1 VLQHDLFSWKRSI
14 LEVFIMQIKEQNIH
28 TPGGLRPDC
37 LSFPEVLAQ
46 SIALIAP
53 TMTAALLIPL
63 AFASAGKG
71 TWLAYLF
78 GTVMLL
84 FVVFNLNQFAR
95 RSTSP
100 GSMYAYT
107 GRGLGARFGV
117 LSGWTLIW
125 AYLFIGMA
133 GMTGFAIFA
142 GQLMSFIGINISP
155 IPFFFIS
162 GAVCLY
168 LAYRDIKLSAM
179 LMLILEGLSVILII
193 GLAIVVLTHHGFTID
208 TSQISLKGITFS
220 GIGLGVIAAI
230 FSLVGFESAT
240 ALGEEAKNPLR
251 SIPRAVIWSL
261 ILTGLF
267 FVFIAYVEVFGLS
280 TNKPSLDQLTA
291 PLNVLADLMGLSFLK
306 VPLSIGAML
315 TFFSLSLSC
324 LNAGA
329 RILYPMGRHGVLHTS
344 IGAAHHSYKTPY
356 VAVTVTIVLMVL
368 IPTIMTLAGMSTQ
381 DAYND
386 VGTFGAIGFLTAYFL
401 ITIAAPV
408 YLYRDGN
415 LKPGNIV
422 VAVLA
427 ILGLLYPAVSLFYP
441 LPSYPVSLFP
451 YIFLVYMATGIVWLF
466 IVSRRSP
473 GKIEEIER
481 DLEATHQLFLH
492 EKSSEPVAVV
502 ELVDGERYG
511 AEA

>member
-1 VLQHDLFSWKRSI
+1 MSI
-14 LEVFIMQIKEQNIH
+14 AEPG
-28 TPGGLRPDC
+28 TPKGTGLRPSC
-37 LSFPEVLAQ
+37 LSYPEVLAQ

-63 AFASAGKG
+63 AFASAGEG

-107 GRGLGARFGV
+107 GRGLGARAGV

-142 GQLMSFIGINISP
+142 GQLLGFIGINLP
-155 IPFFFIS
+155 PVVFFLIN
-162 GAVCLY
+162 GAICWY
-168 LAYRDIKLSAM
+168 LAYRDIKLSAL
-179 LMLILEGLSVILII
+179 LMLVLEGLSVTLILC
-193 GLAIVVLTHHGFTID
+193 LAVLVLTRHGFAFD
-208 TSQISLKGITFS
+208 TGQLILKGVSFS
-220 GIGLGVIAAI
+220 GVGLGVIAAI

-267 FVFIAYVEVFGLS
+267 FVVISYVEVFGLS
-280 TNKPSLDQLTA
+280 GNKPSLDQLTA
-291 PLNVLADLMGLSFLK
+291 PLNVLADLMGISFLK
-306 VPLSIGAML
+306 IPLSIGAML

-329 RILYPMGRHGVLHTS
+329 RIIYPMGRHEVLHPS
-344 IGAAHHSYKTPY
+344 IGRAHVSFKTPH
-356 VAVTVTIVLMVL
+356 VAVTVTIFLMVL
-368 IPTIMTLAGMSTQ
+368 VPTVLSLTGVATQ

-386 VGTFGAIGFLTAYFL
+386 VGTFGAIGFLTAYFM
-401 ITIAAPV
+401 ISIAAPV
-408 YLYRDGN
+408 YLYRDGK
-415 LKPGNIV
+415 LRAGHVIV
-422 VAVLA
+422 SVLAVLC
-427 ILGLLYPAVSLFYP
+427 LLYPAVSLFYP
-441 LPSYPVSLFP
+441 VPTYPTNLFP
-451 YIFLVYMATGIVWLF
+451 YIFMVYMLIGIVWLF
-466 IVSRRSP
+466 VVHRRSP
-473 GKIEEIER
+473 EKITEIEH
-481 DLEATHQLFLH
+481 DLESMHKLF
-492 EKSSEPVAVV
+492 EQQEQEVPFAIGEAVSEA
-502 ELVDGERYG
+502 D
-511 AEA
+511 

>member
-1 VLQHDLFSWKRSI
+1 MKT
-14 LEVFIMQIKEQNIH
+14 EEQ
-28 TPGGLRPDC
+28 TSKGTSGLR
-37 LSFPEVLAQ
+37 LHILTYPEVLAQ

-63 AFASAGKG
+63 AFASAGEG

-107 GRGLGARFGV
+107 GRGLGARAGV

-142 GQLMSFIGINISP
+142 GQLLSFVGISLP
-155 IPFFFIS
+155 PVVFFLIS
-162 GAVCLY
+162 GAVCWF
-168 LAYRDIKLSAM
+168 LAYKDIKLSAI
-179 LMLILEGLSVILII
+179 LMLVLEGLSVLLILS
-193 GLAIVVLTHHGFTID
+193 LAVLVLVKHGFAVD
-208 TSQISLKGITFS
+208 TSQLTLKGSSFS
-220 GIGLGVIAAI
+220 GIGLGVIASI

-240 ALGEEAKNPLR
+240 ALGNEAKDPLR

-267 FVFIAYVEVFGLS
+267 FVVISYVEIFGLS
-280 TNKPSLDQLTA
+280 AHKPTLDQLTA
-291 PLNVLADLMGLSFLK
+291 PLNDLAVLMGVGFLK
-306 VPLSIGAML
+306 VPLSLGAML

-329 RILYPMGRHGVLHTS
+329 RILFPMGRHGVLHSS
-344 IGAAHHSYKTPY
+344 IGSTHDKNKTPHI
-356 VAVTVTIVLMVL
+356 AVTVTIILMVL
-368 IPTIMTLAGMSTQ
+368 VPTIMTLAGMATQ

-386 VGTFGAIGFLTAYFL
+386 VGTFGAIGFLTAYFM
-401 ITIAAPV
+401 ISVAAPV
-408 YLYRDGN
+408 YQHKDGR
-415 LKPGNIV
+415 LKAGHIILS
-422 VAVLA
+422 VLA
-427 ILGLLYPAVSLFYP
+427 IVALLYPTISLFYP
-441 LPSYPVSLFP
+441 VPTYPVNTFP
-451 YIFLVYMATGIVWLF
+451 YIFIVYMLVGIVWVA
-466 IVSRRSP
+466 IVNRRSP
-473 GKIEEIER
+473 GKIEEIEH
-481 DLEATHQLFLH
+481 DLEAMHKLF
-492 EKSSEPVAVV
+492 EQDEPVAASEPEPSKEPVA
-502 ELVDGERYG
+502 ELE
-511 AEA
+511 

>member
-1 VLQHDLFSWKRSI
+1 MKT
-14 LEVFIMQIKEQNIH
+14 EVPTHSTK
-28 TPGGLRPDC
+28 TGLRPNC

-63 AFASAGKG
+63 AFASAGQG

-78 GTVMLL
+78 GTIMLL

-142 GQLMSFIGINISP
+142 DQLMGFIGIHLPP
-155 IPFFFIS
+155 IIFFLIS
-162 GAVCLY
+162 GVLCWY

-179 LMLILEGLSVILII
+179 LMLILEGLSVTLII
-193 GLAIVVLTHHGFTID
+193 CLAVTVLIRHGFSFD
-208 TSQISLKGITFS
+208 SSQISLKGITFS

-240 ALGEEAKNPLR
+240 ALGEEAKNPLQ

-280 TNKPSLDQLTA
+280 GNKPSLDQLTA
-291 PLNVLADLMGLSFLK
+291 PLNVLAELMGLSFLK

-329 RILYPMGRHGVLHTS
+329 RILYPMGRHGVLHSS
-344 IGAAHHSYKTPY
+344 IGQPHRTHQTPH
-356 VAVTVTIVLMVL
+356 VAVTVTIILMVA
-368 IPTIMTLAGMSTQ
+368 IPTIMSLAGMATQ

-401 ITIAAPV
+401 ISIAAPV
-408 YLYRDGN
+408 YLYHEGS
-415 LKPGNIV
+415 LKVGNII

-427 ILGLLYPAVSLFYP
+427 ILGLLYPTISLFYP
-441 LPSYPVSLFP
+441 IPTYPVSLFP
-451 YIFLVYMATGIVWLF
+451 YIFLLYMLIGASWLF
-466 IVSRRSP
+466 LVGRRAP
-473 GKIEEIER
+473 GKLEEIEQ
-481 DLEATHQLFLH
+481 DLESSHQLFAS
-492 EKSSEPVAVV
+492 EGTAEPVMIGKMAS
-502 ELVDGERYG
+502 ELD
-511 AEA
+511 

>member
-1 VLQHDLFSWKRSI
+1 MKIEEQSTKIASSLRS
-14 LEVFIMQIKEQNIH
+14 N
-28 TPGGLRPDC
+28 C
-37 LSFPEVLAQ
+37 LSYPEVLAQ

-63 AFASAGKG
+63 AFASAGQG

-107 GRGLGARFGV
+107 GRGLGARAGV

-142 GQLMSFIGINISP
+142 GQLLSFVGINLPP
-155 IPFFFIS
+155 ILFFLIS
-162 GAVCLY
+162 GVLCWY
-168 LAYRDIKLSAM
+168 LAYKDIKLSAV
-179 LMLILEGLSVILII
+179 LMLVLEGLSVALIL
-193 GLAIVVLTHHGFTID
+193 GLAILVLFKHGFALD
-208 TSQISLKGITFS
+208 TSQLTLKGSTFS
-220 GIGLGVIAAI
+220 GIGLGVIASI

-261 ILTGLF
+261 VLTGAF
-267 FVFIAYVEVFGLS
+267 FVIISYVEISGLS
-280 TNKPSLDQLTA
+280 AHKPSLDQLTT
-291 PLNVLADLMGLSFLK
+291 PLNDLAILTGVGFLK
-306 VPLSIGAML
+306 IPLSLGAML

-329 RILYPMGRHGVLHTS
+329 RILFPMGRHEVLHRA
-344 IGAAHHSYKTPY
+344 IGNVHRSNKTPHI
-356 VAVTVTIVLMVL
+356 AVTVTIIVMVL
-368 IPTIMTLAGMSTQ
+368 VPTILTLAGMATQ

-386 VGTFGAIGFLTAYFL
+386 VGTFGAIGFLTAYFM
-401 ITIAAPV
+401 ISIAAPV
-408 YLYRDGN
+408 YLYKDGK
-415 LKPGNIV
+415 LRPGHIV
-422 VAVLA
+422 VSVLAVLS
-427 ILGLLYPAVSLFYP
+427 LLYPTISLFYP
-441 LPSYPVSLFP
+441 VPTSPVNYFP
-451 YIFLVYMATGIVWLF
+451 YIFMAYMLIGIAWLF
-466 IVSRRSP
+466 IIGRRSP

-481 DLEATHQLFLH
+481 DLESMHRLFEQEEASMPLLA
-492 EKSSEPVAVV
+492 EEAIV
-502 ELVDGERYG
+502 E
-511 AEA
+511 

>member
-1 VLQHDLFSWKRSI
+1 MNIEEQHS
-14 LEVFIMQIKEQNIH
+14 H
-28 TPGGLRPDC
+28 TNTGLRPDC

-63 AFASAGKG
+63 AFASAGQG

-78 GTVMLL
+78 GTIMLL
-84 FVVFNLNQFAR
+84 FVVFNLNQFAQ

-142 GQLMSFIGINISP
+142 GQLMSFIGINVPPVI
-155 IPFFFIS
+155 FFVIS
-162 GAVCLY
+162 GAVCWF
-168 LAYRDIKLSAM
+168 LAYRDIKLSAV
-179 LMLILEGLSVILII
+179 LMLILEGLSVTLII
-193 GLAIVVLTHHGFTID
+193 CLAIVVLSRHGLTID
-208 TSQISLKGITFS
+208 TSQVTLKGVSFS

-267 FVFIAYVEVFGLS
+267 FIFIAYVEIAGLS
-280 TNKPSLDQLTA
+280 GNKPSLDQLTT
-291 PLNVLADLMGLSFLK
+291 PLNVLADLMGISFLK

-329 RILYPMGRHGVLHTS
+329 RILFPMGRHGVLHTS
-344 IGAAHHSYKTPY
+344 IGNAHRLHKTPH

-368 IPTIMTLAGMSTQ
+368 IPSIMTLSGMGTQ

-401 ITIAAPV
+401 ISIAAPV
-408 YLYRDGN
+408 YLYRQGHLKIGN
-415 LKPGNIV
+415 V
-422 VAVLA
+422 VISALA
-427 ILGLLYPAVSLFYP
+427 IICLLYPTVSVFYP
-441 LPSYPVSLFP
+441 LPAYPVDLFP
-451 YIFLVYMATGIVWLF
+451 YIFLVYMATGVVWLF
-466 IVSRRSP
+466 VINHRAP

-481 DLEATHQLFLH
+481 DLESTQQLFSQA
-492 EKSSEPVAVV
+492 EPSEPVMIGNAVP
-502 ELVDGERYG
+502 EIH
-511 AEA
+511 

>member
-1 VLQHDLFSWKRSI
+1 MKV
-14 LEVFIMQIKEQNIH
+14 EQQVSRID
-28 TPGGLRPDC
+28 TGLRPHC
-37 LSFPEVLAQ
+37 LAFPEVLAQ

-63 AFASAGKG
+63 AFASAGEG

-78 GTVMLL
+78 GTIMLL

-107 GRGLGARFGV
+107 GRGLGARAGV

-142 GQLMSFIGINISP
+142 GQLLGFIGIHITP
-155 IPFFFIS
+155 IVFFFIS
-162 GAVCLY
+162 GAICWY
-168 LAYRDIKLSAM
+168 LAYRDIKLSAV
-179 LMLILEGLSVILII
+179 LMLVLEGLSVTLII
-193 GLAIVVLTHHGFTID
+193 GLAILVLSRHGFTVD
-208 TSQISLKGITFS
+208 TSQVMLKGTSFS
-220 GIGLGVIAAI
+220 GIGLGVIASI

-240 ALGEEAKNPLR
+240 ALGEEAKDPLR
-251 SIPRAVIWSL
+251 TIPRAVILSL

-267 FVFIAYVEVFGLS
+267 FVFIGYIEVMGLS
-280 TNKPSLDQLTA
+280 GNKPSLDQLTA
-291 PLNVLADLMGLSFLK
+291 PLNVLADLMRVSFLK

-329 RILYPMGRHGVLHTS
+329 RILYPMGRHEVLHAA
-344 IGAAHHSYKTPY
+344 IGRPHRTNRTPH

-368 IPTIMTLAGMSTQ
+368 VPTIATLAGMATQ
-381 DAYND
+381 DVYND
-386 VGTFGAIGFLTAYFL
+386 VGTFGAIGFLTAYFM
-401 ITIAAPV
+401 ISIAAPV
-408 YLYRDGN
+408 YLYRDGR
-415 LKPGNIV
+415 LRAGHIV
-422 VAVLA
+422 MSALA
-427 ILGLLYPAVSLFYP
+427 ILCLLYPAVSLFYP
-441 LPSYPVSLFP
+441 LPAYPTDLFP
-451 YIFLVYMATGIVWLF
+451 YIFLVYIGTGIVWF
-466 IVSRRSP
+466 YIVSRRAP

-481 DLEATHQLFLH
+481 DLESMHRLF
-492 EKSSEPVAVV
+492 EQEESPNEPVVAGDLVS
-502 ELVDGERYG
+502 ELD
-511 AEA
+511 

>member
-1 VLQHDLFSWKRSI
+1 MKIEEQHTHAR
-14 LEVFIMQIKEQNIH
+14 
-28 TPGGLRPDC
+28 TGLRPNC

-63 AFASAGKG
+63 AFASAGQG

-78 GTVMLL
+78 GTIMLL

-142 GQLMSFIGINISP
+142 DQLLGFIGISVP
-155 IPFFFIS
+155 PVVFFLIS
-162 GAVCLY
+162 GVVCWF

-179 LMLILEGLSVILII
+179 LMLILEGLSVTLII
-193 GLAIVVLTHHGFTID
+193 CLAIVVLARHGFAID
-208 TSQISLKGITFS
+208 IGQVSLKGISFS

-267 FVFIAYVEVFGLS
+267 FVFIAYVEVFGLRGN
-280 TNKPSLDQLTA
+280 TPSLDQLTA
-291 PLNVLADLMGLSFLK
+291 PLNVLADQVGIGFLK

-329 RILYPMGRHGVLHTS
+329 RIIYPMGRHGVLHTA
-344 IGAAHHSYKTPY
+344 IGSAHPLHKTPH

-368 IPTIMTLAGMSTQ
+368 VPMILTLAGMATQ

-386 VGTFGAIGFLTAYFL
+386 VGTFGAIGFLTSYFL
-401 ITIAAPV
+401 ISIAAPV
-408 YLYRDGN
+408 YLYHDGN
-415 LKPGNIV
+415 LKAGNV
-422 VAVLA
+422 VISLLA
-427 ILGLLYPAVSLFYP
+427 ILCLLYPAVSLFYP
-441 LPSYPVSLFP
+441 VPAYPVNLFP
-451 YIFLVYMATGIVWLF
+451 YIFLVYMAVGGGWLF
-466 IVSRRSP
+466 VVSRRSP
-473 GKIEEIER
+473 DKIEEIER
-481 DLEATHQLFLH
+481 DLESTHRLFSQETLQ
-492 EKSSEPVAVV
+492 EPVLINEMVP
-502 ELVDGERYG
+502 ELD
-511 AEA
+511 

>member
-1 VLQHDLFSWKRSI
+1 
-14 LEVFIMQIKEQNIH
+14 
-28 TPGGLRPDC
+28 
-37 LSFPEVLAQ
+37 
-46 SIALIAP
+46 
-53 TMTAALLIPL
+53 
-63 AFASAGKG
+63 
-71 TWLAYLF
+71 
-78 GTVMLL
+78 
-84 FVVFNLNQFAR
+84 
-95 RSTSP
+95 
-100 GSMYAYT
+100 MYAYT

-142 GQLMSFIGINISP
+142 DQLMGFIGIHLPP
-155 IPFFFIS
+155 IIFFLIS
-162 GAVCLY
+162 GVCCWY

-179 LMLILEGLSVILII
+179 LMLILEGLSVTLII
-193 GLAIVVLTHHGFTID
+193 CLAVIVLMRHGISFD
-208 TSQISLKGITFS
+208 QSQISLKGVTFS

-240 ALGEEAKNPLR
+240 ALGEEAKNPLQ

-280 TNKPSLDQLTA
+280 GNKPSLDQLTA
-291 PLNVLADLMGLSFLK
+291 PLNVLAELVGLSFLK

-329 RILYPMGRHGVLHTS
+329 RILYPMGRHGVLHNS
-344 IGAAHHSYKTPY
+344 IGRPHRIHRTPH
-356 VAVTVTIVLMVL
+356 VAVTVTIVLMVI
-368 IPTIMTLAGMSTQ
+368 IPTIMSLGGMATQ

-401 ITIAAPV
+401 ISIAAPV
-408 YLYRDGN
+408 YLYREGS
-415 LKPGNIV
+415 LKTGHIV

-427 ILGLLYPAVSLFYP
+427 ILCLLYPTVSLFYP
-441 LPSYPVSLFP
+441 VPTYPVNLFP
-451 YIFLVYMATGIVWLF
+451 YIFLAYMLLGAGWLF
-466 IVSRRSP
+466 IVSRRAP
-473 GKIEEIER
+473 GKLEEIEQ
-481 DLEATHQLFLH
+481 DLESSHQLFVS
-492 EKSSEPVAVV
+492 ERVEEPVVIGKMV
-502 ELVDGERYG
+502 SELD
-511 AEA
+511 

>member
-1 VLQHDLFSWKRSI
+1 MNI
-14 LEVFIMQIKEQNIH
+14 EEQN
-28 TPGGLRPDC
+28 TYTKSGLRLDC

-63 AFASAGKG
+63 AFASAGQG

-78 GTVMLL
+78 GTIMLL

-142 GQLMSFIGINISP
+142 GQLTGFMGLNVP
-155 IPFFFIS
+155 PVVFFLIS
-162 GAVCLY
+162 GAVCWF

-179 LMLILEGLSVILII
+179 LMLILEGLSVTLII
-193 GLAIVVLTHHGFTID
+193 GLAIVVLTHHGFAID
-208 TSQISLKGITFS
+208 TSQLNLKGVSFS

-267 FVFIAYVEVFGLS
+267 FIFIAYVEISGLRGS
-280 TNKPSLDQLTA
+280 NPSLDQLTT
-291 PLNVLADLMGLSFLK
+291 PLNALADLMGVSFLK

-329 RILYPMGRHGVLHTS
+329 RILFPMGRHGVLHSS
-344 IGAAHHSYKTPY
+344 IGNAHKLHKTPHI
-356 VAVTVTIVLMVL
+356 AVTVTIVLMVL
-368 IPTIMTLAGMSTQ
+368 VPTIMTLSGMKTQ

-401 ITIAAPV
+401 ISIAAPV

-415 LKPGNIV
+415 LKIGNVIIS
-422 VAVLA
+422 ALA
-427 ILGLLYPAVSLFYP
+427 ILCLLYPTVSLFYP
-441 LPSYPVSLFP
+441 LPAYPVDLFP
-451 YIFLVYMATGIVWLF
+451 YIFLVYMATGVVWLF
-466 IVSRRSP
+466 VVNRRSP
-473 GKIEEIER
+473 GKIEEIEH
-481 DLEATHQLFLH
+481 DLESVQQITAPGVPA
-492 EKSSEPVAVV
+492 EPVIIGNLAP
-502 ELVDGERYG
+502 EIH
-511 AEA
+511 

>member
-1 VLQHDLFSWKRSI
+1 MQ
-14 LEVFIMQIKEQNIH
+14 LEKQNPH
-28 TPGGLRPDC
+28 TTTGLRPDC

-63 AFASAGKG
+63 AFASAGQG

-133 GMTGFAIFA
+133 GMTGFAIFG
-142 GQLMSFIGINISP
+142 GQLMGFMGINVPP
-155 IPFFFIS
+155 IIFFFIS
-162 GAVCLY
+162 GALCWY

-179 LMLILEGLSVILII
+179 LMLILEGLSVTLII
-193 GLAIVVLTHHGFTID
+193 VLAIIVLLHHGVTID
-208 TSQISLKGITFS
+208 TNQVSLKGVTFS

-267 FVFIAYVEVFGLS
+267 FVFIAYVEVSGLS
-280 TNKPSLDQLTA
+280 GNKPSLDQLTA
-291 PLNVLADLMGLSFLK
+291 PLNVLADLMGIGFLK

-329 RILYPMGRHGVLHTS
+329 RILFPMGRHGVLHSS
-344 IGAAHHSYKTPY
+344 IGSAHHSYKTPH

-368 IPTIMTLAGMSTQ
+368 VPTILTLAGMGTQ

-401 ITIAAPV
+401 ISIAAPV

-422 VAVLA
+422 VSVLA
-427 ILGLLYPAVSLFYP
+427 ILCLLYPAVSLFYP
-441 LPSYPVSLFP
+441 LPAFPVNLFP
-451 YIFLVYMATGIVWLF
+451 YIFLAYMAIGVVWLF
-466 IVSRRSP
+466 VVSRRSP
-473 GKIEEIER
+473 GKIEEIEH
-481 DLEATHQLFLH
+481 DLESAHKLFQQ
-492 EKSSEPVAVV
+492 KPVPVPVPAAIDNDMVA
-502 ELVDGERYG
+502 ELD
-511 AEA
+511 